1 MKPRRVTLVDLGLD
15 TEFDTSMTFVQ
26 AVLQN
31 VNAGYY
37 EPVIEIEFI
46 RTRDMPTIREALST
60 PTDVLHVMAH
70 GDHSEE
76 PAFVSSDQQTQ
87 VSLPTLANEMLEQG
101 SGIAAPV
108 VIADGCKTGIGIWQ
122 KAIRDC
128 LQGPITYIGTSRL
141 LGWHESTIFC
151 SAFYGALTRNK
162 GKGHGKADQ
171 GMYAA
176 TRAIQAHRL
185 ITDKVSGFKAVTLTP
200 SRRAIKALR

>member
-1 MKPRRVTLVDLGLD
+1 VKPRRVTLIDLGLD

-70 GDHSEE
+70 GDHSEK
-76 PAFVSSDQQTQ
+76 PAFVSSDQKTQ
-87 VSLPTLANEMLEQG
+87 VSLPALADQMLEQG

-122 KAIRDC
+122 RAVRDC

-162 GKGHGKADQ
+162 GKGQGKAEQ
-171 GMYAA
+171 GMDAA
-176 TRAIQAHRL
+176 TRAIKAHRL
-185 ITDKVSGFKAVTLTP
+185 ITDTPSGFKAVTLAP
-200 SRRAIKALR
+200 SRRATKALG